1 MQEHE
6 TIQTTGHCDVDDV
19 GFGLSQSS
27 TSRLKAVDGTEL
39 LGTSHGSEATI
50 ATVGETK
57 QLSEEYDDSDAE
69 VGNDFSSGVS
79 TSANDQS
86 DHIFRDFQPHQYTT
100 KILQRQRV
108 LHGFKVAC
116 AVLLASQFVLID
128 SLNAQLKGTG
138 NWVVITVVIVT
149 LQTPGDTLHKIL
161 NRTAGTLVAAVLAL
175 LVGMLGR
182 LMSESIPPAGQV
194 FIAITNFLGAFLG
207 TWLSS
212 QVGKWY
218 YAFLLGTITYVFITL
233 SVLQEGSSVAFF
245 RVLMIIVGGIIGLL
259 VAWLPPNVRAS
270 EVARAY
276 LADALVDTA
285 VCAELVVHNFLTGR
299 TLNPIYRIHKGEQDD
314 TFHKLSM
321 VIIVSRV
328 LLEDAIA
335 ASLFE
340 GARKLGKG
348 VQSSGLAV
356 RLVLRPIMSADVL
369 LRQPFRALDQ
379 SNEDEARLAG
389 ALTNVVASLRA
400 EFGKK
405 VVDLDFELPPGFH
418 TESQLSLPTALNEL
432 TSALHQYVQN
442 GAQWTEEN
450 NVLDGFASHVSFSRL
465 VYDAGLFVL
474 EVSPPIK
481 RARVNVTS
489 DDELAVL

>member
-6 TIQTTGHCDVDDV
+6 TIQTTAHCDVDDV

-27 TSRLKAVDGTEL
+27 TSRLKAVDGTEH
-39 LGTSHGSEATI
+39 LGTSHGSETTI

-57 QLSEEYDDSDAE
+57 QLSEEYEDSDAE
-69 VGNDFSSGVS
+69 VGNDFSSGIS
-79 TSANDQS
+79 TSVNDQS

-259 VAWLPPNVRAS
+259 VAWLPPECPSVRS
-270 EVARAY
+270 
-276 LADALVDTA
+276 
-285 VCAELVVHNFLTGR
+285 G
-299 TLNPIYRIHKGEQDD
+299 P
-314 TFHKLSM
+314 
-321 VIIVSRV
+321 RV
-328 LLEDAIA
+328 
-335 ASLFE
+335 
-340 GARKLGKG
+340 
-348 VQSSGLAV
+348 
-356 RLVLRPIMSADVL
+356 
-369 LRQPFRALDQ
+369 
-379 SNEDEARLAG
+379 
-389 ALTNVVASLRA
+389 
-400 EFGKK
+400 FG
-405 VVDLDFELPPGFH
+405 GCI
-418 TESQLSLPTALNEL
+418 
-432 TSALHQYVQN
+432 
-442 GAQWTEEN
+442 G
-450 NVLDGFASHVSFSRL
+450 
-465 VYDAGLFVL
+465 
-474 EVSPPIK
+474 
-481 RARVNVTS
+481 
-489 DDELAVL
+489 